1 MSPSCR
7 HRGVC
12 RSRGDGWRLAPA
24 VLQGCWASVSGRL
37 VSSQSSTT
45 SLALCPRSRARV
57 PSQRSHLSWA
67 LCPTQLPQITTLSS
81 LLCAPH
87 RSAPCPLHTR
97 GLSHLRS
104 MCPCMETLVLSA
116 EPQVPIKAKQSV
128 PHTLQATL
136 AALGI
141 LGRSLL
147 LSPFLPRVLVLFFSE
162 PGGSTSPFKLNTLEM
177 GSLVAQASLKQTGF
191 EL

>member
-1 MSPSCR
+1 MWASGSGRRQEGTECPRPAVTGMCVGVEGMAGGWLPLSFKAAGPLSQDAWCP
-7 HRGVC
+7 HRAAQPAWPC
-12 RSRGDGWRLAPA
+12 APGDGLESFPRGA
-24 VLQGCWASVSGRL
+24 
-37 VSSQSSTT
+37 T
-45 SLALCPRSRARV
+45 SAG
-57 PSQRSHLSWA
+57 
-67 LCPTQLPQITTLSS
+67 
-81 LLCAPH
+81 LCAPH
-87 RSAPCPLHTR
+87 RSAPCPLHTCD
-97 GLSHLRS
+97 LSHLRS

-128 PHTLQATL
+128 PHTLPATL

-177 GSLVAQASLKQTGF
+177 GSLVAQASLKLSGF